1 MTNGTEQLVAAQRA
15 LLDTAHNVG
24 LKALE
29 GATKLM
35 DLNVQAAR
43 ATLSEATT
51 QMKSMLEAEPTKLF
65 DKGFAVQQPST
76 EKATAYAKHA
86 YEIFTTTN
94 GEIAELLQKH
104 VEESQDYV
112 VELMDAAAKNAPA
125 GSETVFAAA
134 KNSLAASRNV
144 YEQALGASRKIVE
157 MAEQGVSAAT
167 KAATPAAIVT
177 PRPAAPAAQAAP
189 RKAA

>member
-1 MTNGTEQLVAAQRA
+1 MINGTEQMVAAQRA

-24 LKALE
+24 LKAIE

-43 ATLSEATT
+43 ATLAEATT
-51 QMKSMLEAEPTKLF
+51 QMKSMLQVEPGKMF
-65 DKGFAVQQPST
+65 DKNFAIQQPST

-86 YEIFTTTN
+86 YEILATTN

-104 VEESQDYV
+104 VDESQEYV
-112 VELMDAAAKNAPA
+112 VEMMDAAAKNAPA

-144 YEQALGASRKIVE
+144 YEQAIGASRKIVE

-167 KAATPAAIVT
+167 KVATPTAVVT
-177 PRPAAPAAQAAP
+177 PRPAAPAAAAAP

>member
-1 MTNGTEQLVAAQRA
+1 MITGTEQLVAAQRA

-29 GATKLM
+29 GASKLM
-35 DLNVQAAR
+35 DLNVQAVR
-43 ATLSEATT
+43 ATLAETTT
-51 QMKSMLEAEPTKLF
+51 QMKSLLETEPSKLME
-65 DKGFAVQQPST
+65 KGFAVPQPST

-104 VEESQDYV
+104 VEESQETV
-112 VELMDAAAKNAPA
+112 VELMDAAAKTAPA
-125 GSETVFAAA
+125 GSEGVFAVA
-134 KNSLAASRNV
+134 KNSLAASRSA
-144 YEQALGASRKIVE
+144 YEQVVTASRKVVE
-157 MAEQGVSAAT
+157 MAEQGMSAAAKT
-167 KAATPAAIVT
+167 ANGAVASAAV
-177 PRPAAPAAQAAP
+177 PRPAA

>member
-1 MTNGTEQLVAAQRA
+1 MINGTEQLVAAQRA

-43 ATLSEATT
+43 ATLTEATA
-51 QMKSMLEAEPTKLF
+51 QIKSMLAVEPGKVF
-65 DKGFAVQQPST
+65 DKGFAVQAPST

-104 VEESQDYV
+104 VDESQEYV
-112 VELMDAAAKNAPA
+112 VEMMDAAAKNAPA

-134 KNSLAASRNV
+134 KNSLAASRTA
-144 YEQALGASRKIVE
+144 YEQAIGASRKIVE

-167 KAATPAAIVT
+167 KAAPPAGVPA
-177 PRPAAPAAQAAP
+177 PRPAAPAAPAAA